1 MDADTSPRRARELKG
16 LAQLAL
22 DDPTETIESAL
33 QAAREGLEMEI
44 AYLAEFTDDEQI
56 FHTFAGDLDTL
67 DIGEGSA
74 IPLADSYCQ
83 RMCDGR
89 IGNVVGDVQEEPQL
103 ASLAL
108 TERASIRAY
117 VGVPLRFSDG
127 RLYGTFCCLSH
138 APDPDIGDREV
149 RFMRVLARLVAG
161 ELERQELHR
170 EADRLKDDFVALVS
184 HELRTPLASI
194 IANLEVLEDETR
206 ELSADG
212 QRFLGVIDRNARRL
226 LRLVGQLLFV
236 AQLQAGRLPA
246 ARAWVDFDAVVADAV
261 EFARAGA
268 EAKRIDLA
276 LEAPRPVGELWAD
289 GDRLAQLCDNLISN
303 AVKFTPEGGRVQ
315 VRVGRDDGNVRLE
328 VQDSGIGI
336 PLREQPRLFE
346 RFYRASAAAERQVTG
361 AGLGLWIADAIARM
375 HAGTI
380 DVASE
385 VGVGTT
391 FTVVMPEA
399 TPQAGQT
406 AAPRGR

>member
-1 MDADTSPRRARELKG
+1 MEADTSPRRARELKG

-89 IGNVVGDVQEEPQL
+89 IGNGVADVHEDPEL
-103 ASLAL
+103 ASLEL
-108 TERASIRAY
+108 TERASIGAY

-149 RFMRVLARLVAG
+149 RFMRVLARIVAG

-170 EADRLKDDFVALVS
+170 ETDQLKDDFVALVS

-246 ARAWVDFDAVVADAV
+246 ARAGRLPAARGWVDFDAVVADAV

-276 LEAPRPVGELWAD
+276 LEAPGPVGQLW
-289 GDRLAQLCDNLISN
+289 
-303 AVKFTPEGGRVQ
+303 
-315 VRVGRDDGNVRLE
+315 
-328 VQDSGIGI
+328 
-336 PLREQPRLFE
+336 
-346 RFYRASAAAERQVTG
+346 
-361 AGLGLWIADAIARM
+361 
-375 HAGTI
+375 
-380 DVASE
+380 
-385 VGVGTT
+385 
-391 FTVVMPEA
+391 
-399 TPQAGQT
+399 
-406 AAPRGR
+406 

>member
-1 MDADTSPRRARELKG
+1 MEADTSPRSARELKG

-67 DIGEGSA
+67 DIGEGAA

-89 IGNVVGDVQEEPQL
+89 IGNVVADVHEDPEL

-108 TERASIRAY
+108 TERASVGAY

-149 RFMRVLARLVAG
+149 RFMRVLARIVAG

-170 EADRLKDDFVALVS
+170 ESDQLKDDFVALVS

-206 ELSADG
+206 ELSVDG

-246 ARAWVDFDAVVADAV
+246 ARAWIDVDALVADAV
-261 EFARAGA
+261 DFARASA

-276 LEAPRPVGELWAD
+276 LETEPVGELWAD

-303 AVKFTPEGGRVQ
+303 AVKFTPEGGRVK
-315 VRVGRDDGNVRLE
+315 VRLGKGDGCVRLE
-328 VQDSGIGI
+328 VRDWDIGI

-346 RFYRASAAAERQVTG
+346 HFYRASAAAEREVTG
-361 AGLGLWIADAIARM
+361 AGLGLWVAE
-375 HAGTI
+375 AG
-380 DVASE
+380 A
-385 VGVGTT
+385 
-391 FTVVMPEA
+391 
-399 TPQAGQT
+399 PQA
-406 AAPRGR
+406 

>member
-1 MDADTSPRRARELKG
+1 MDAESRPRRARELHG

-33 QAAREGLEMEI
+33 DAARQGLEMEI
-44 AYLAEFTDDEQI
+44 AYLAEFTDDQQI
-56 FHTFAGDLDTL
+56 FHSLAGDLDTL
-67 DIGEGSA
+67 DMAEGESM
-74 IPLADSYCQ
+74 PLEDTYCQ

-89 IGNVVGDVQEEPQL
+89 IGNVINDVRADPEL
-103 ASLAL
+103 AGLAL
-108 TERASIRAY
+108 TKRAGVGCY

-149 RFMRVLARLVAG
+149 RFMRVLARIVAG

-170 EADRLKDDFVALVS
+170 ETDQLKDDFVALVS

-194 IANLEVLEDETR
+194 IANLEVLEDETP

-246 ARAWVDFDAVVADAV
+246 ARAWVDLDAVVADAV
-261 EFARAGA
+261 NFARAGA
-268 EAKRIDLA
+268 EGKRIDLA
-276 LEAPRPVGELWAD
+276 LEAQPVGELWAD

-303 AVKFTPEGGRVQ
+303 AIKFTPEGGRVR
-315 VRVGRDDGNVRLE
+315 VRVGKGEGRVRLE
-328 VQDSGIGI
+328 VQDSGIG
-336 PLREQPRLFE
+336 
-346 RFYRASAAAERQVTG
+346 
-361 AGLGLWIADAIARM
+361 
-375 HAGTI
+375 
-380 DVASE
+380 
-385 VGVGTT
+385 
-391 FTVVMPEA
+391 
-399 TPQAGQT
+399 
-406 AAPRGR
+406 

>member
-1 MDADTSPRRARELKG
+1 MEADTSPRSARELKG

-44 AYLAEFTDDEQI
+44 AYLAEFTDHEQI

-74 IPLADSYCQ
+74 IPLEDSYCQ

-89 IGNVVGDVQEEPQL
+89 ISNVVADVQDDPEL

-149 RFMRVLARLVAG
+149 RFMRVLARIVAG

-268 EAKRIDLA
+268 EAKRIELVLQA
-276 LEAPRPVGELWAD
+276 EPVGALWAD

-315 VRVGRDDGNVRLE
+315 VRVGRGGGKVQLD

-346 RFYRASAAAERQVTG
+346 RFYRASAAAEREVTG

-399 TPQAGQT
+399 SPQAGET
-406 AAPRGR
+406 AGPRAR

>member
-1 MDADTSPRRARELKG
+1 MEADTSPRSARELKG
-16 LAQLAL
+16 LPQLAL

-33 QAAREGLEMEI
+33 DAAREGLEMEI

-56 FHTFAGDLDTL
+56 FHSLTGQADSFGIAQ
-67 DIGEGSA
+67 GEV
-74 IPLADSYCQ
+74 IPLEDSFCQ
-83 RMCDGR
+83 RMCDGTVP
-89 IGNVVGDVQEEPQL
+89 NVVKDVQHDEHLGGLALAQRGDVG
-103 ASLAL
+103 
-108 TERASIRAY
+108 TY

-138 APDPDIGDREV
+138 APDADIGDREV
-149 RFMRVLARLVAG
+149 RFMRVLAKIVAG
-161 ELERQELHR
+161 EIERQELHR
-170 EADRLKDDFVALVS
+170 ETDQLKDDFVALVS

-194 IANLEVLEDETR
+194 IANLEALEDETR

-246 ARAWVDFDAVVADAV
+246 ARAWVDLDAVVADAV
-261 EFARAGA
+261 NFARAGA
-268 EAKRIDLA
+268 EGKRIDLA
-276 LEAPRPVGELWAD
+276 LEAQPVGELWAD

-303 AVKFTPEGGRVQ
+303 AIKFTPEGGRVR
-315 VRVGRDDGNVRLE
+315 VRVGKGEGRVRLE

-336 PLREQPRLFE
+336 PLREQARLFE
-346 RFYRASAAAERQVTG
+346 RFYRASAAAEREVTG

-385 VGVGTT
+385 VGAGTT

-399 TPQAGQT
+399 SPQAGET
-406 AAPRGR
+406 GAPRAR

>member
-1 MDADTSPRRARELKG
+1 MEADTSPRRARELKG

-108 TERASIRAY
+108 PGRASIRAY

-149 RFMRVLARLVAG
+149 RFMRVLARIVAG
-161 ELERQELHR
+161 APLRPGR
-170 EADRLKDDFVALVS
+170 ASSSARSCPGSPTTSRTTSSRSS
-184 HELRTPLASI
+184 HTSC
-194 IANLEVLEDETR
+194 
-206 ELSADG
+206 
-212 QRFLGVIDRNARRL
+212 ARRW
-226 LRLVGQLLFV
+226 R
-236 AQLQAGRLPA
+236 RSSPTS
-246 ARAWVDFDAVVADAV
+246 R
-261 EFARAGA
+261 
-268 EAKRIDLA
+268 
-276 LEAPRPVGELWAD
+276 
-289 GDRLAQLCDNLISN
+289 C
-303 AVKFTPEGGRVQ
+303 
-315 VRVGRDDGNVRLE
+315 
-328 VQDSGIGI
+328 
-336 PLREQPRLFE
+336 
-346 RFYRASAAAERQVTG
+346 
-361 AGLGLWIADAIARM
+361 
-375 HAGTI
+375 
-380 DVASE
+380 
-385 VGVGTT
+385 
-391 FTVVMPEA
+391 
-399 TPQAGQT
+399 
-406 AAPRGR
+406 